1 MRKQSSIK
9 WKIIGLFASL
19 FIIWGGFSN
28 ELVFFKTDFSLLFIV
43 VGSLYL
49 LWDVYALVTHNKPQK
64 AWFRKRTVE
73 MQEPVKPD
81 APTQEKVTNAGSFK
95 EVAFMREDRD
105 TDNVWSIHQAS
116 CKADAMAFLSSHP
129 VDRPHFYL
137 IVETPEGNFG
147 RDLHGIYQE

>member
-49 LWDVYALVTHNKPQK
+49 LWDIFAIATHNKPQK
-64 AWFRKRTVE
+64 ALVDRSVMQTSVE
-73 MQEPVKPD
+73 PD
-81 APTQEKVTNAGSFK
+81 APTQEKATNAGSSK